1 MKKIVFFLS
10 LLILI
15 QNCGFTPVYV
25 SNKNVNFEIKE
36 INFKGNQELNNFL
49 NIGLKRY
56 MTKSNQK
63 NSFQISVIT
72 DYNKEIQSKDTKGN
86 AQSFR
91 AKGLVTFIV
100 TGNNQKFN
108 FIYSEQAD
116 INNIEDTFE
125 LNSYESSIKQN
136 FASSM
141 IDKLILDLSNKQ

>member
-1 MKKIVFFLS
+1 MKKIVLFIS

-36 INFKGNQELNNFL
+36 INFKGNQELNNFI
-49 NIGLKRY
+49 NIGLKKY
-56 MTKSNQK
+56 ITKNNQK
-63 NSFQISVIT
+63 NSLKISVIT
-72 DYNKEIQSKDTKGN
+72 DYIKEIQSKDTKGN

-91 AKGLVTFIV
+91 AKGSVTFIV
-100 TGNNQKFN
+100 TRNNKKFN

-141 IDKLILDLSNKQ
+141 IDKLILDLSNKR

>member
-1 MKKIVFFLS
+1 MKKIVLFLS

-36 INFKGNQELNNFL
+36 INFKGNQELNNFI

-56 MTKSNQK
+56 ITKNNQK
-63 NSFQISVIT
+63 NSFKISAIT

-86 AQSFR
+86 AQSFKV
-91 AKGLVTFIV
+91 KGSVTFIV
-100 TGNNQKFN
+100 TGNNKKFN

-141 IDKLILDLSNKQ
+141 VDKFILDLSNKQ

>member
-1 MKKIVFFLS
+1 MKKIVLFLS

-25 SNKNVNFEIKE
+25 SNKKVNFEIKE
-36 INFKGNQELNNFL
+36 INFKGNQELNNFI

-56 MTKSNQK
+56 ITKNNQK
-63 NSFQISVIT
+63 NSFKISVIT

-86 AQSFR
+86 AQSFKV
-91 AKGLVTFIV
+91 KGSVTFIV
-100 TGNNQKFN
+100 TGNNKKFN

-141 IDKLILDLSNKQ
+141 IDKLILDLSDKQ

>member
-36 INFKGNQELNNFL
+36 INFKGNQELNKFL

>member
-1 MKKIVFFLS
+1 MKKIVLFLS

-56 MTKSNQK
+56 MTENNQK
-63 NSFQISVIT
+63 SSFKISVIT

-91 AKGLVTFIV
+91 VKGSVTFIV
-100 TGNNQKFN
+100 TGNNKKFN

-136 FASSM
+136 FAFSM

>member
-1 MKKIVFFLS
+1 MKKIVLFLS

-36 INFKGNQELNNFL
+36 INFKGNQELNNFI

-56 MTKSNQK
+56 ITKNNQK
-63 NSFQISVIT
+63 NSFKISAIT

-86 AQSFR
+86 AQSFKV
-91 AKGLVTFIV
+91 KGSVTFIV
-100 TGNNQKFN
+100 TGNNKKFN

-125 LNSYESSIKQN
+125 LNAYESSIKQN

-141 IDKLILDLSNKQ
+141 VDKFILDLSNKQ